1 MLGDKIGDLNKF
13 MIKNFNEDISDLDES
28 KSDDYNYSINRNLIF
43 EL

>member
-28 KSDDYNYSINRNLIF
+28 KSDDYDYSIDQNRILEI
-43 EL
+43 